1 MENTLNF
8 RKRYK
13 SSISNVENLLS
24 ALDISEQEYLAFQNL
39 SPAERYKEFHI
50 PKTDGTSRHV
60 YSPHKLVRKIQRRIV
75 RRIFGSPM
83 RNKWD
88 KKKPK
93 GGIIIWPSYIYGS
106 VPNDYYDNT
115 SISKDYVACASN
127 HCGCKS
133 VLKVD
138 IKDFFDNITPELVF
152 DVFSKLL
159 KYPRPVAN
167 ALVKICCHNGKLIQG
182 ALTSSYIA
190 SAALFNDEPS
200 VVNRLRNKGL
210 KYTRLVDDIT
220 ISSLNVDQ
228 DYSFALDIVREMLHK
243 NNLPLNEHK
252 TIILRESSSDILIH
266 GLRVSFKEPRL
277 PADEI
282 SRIRASV
289 KNLESLAKIA
299 DYRVSLDYRKSFN
312 RCLGRVNKM
321 KRLGHNQYLPL
332 KKRVVNILPL
342 PSKMD
347 ITRLDSFIHK
357 LENWHVNHREE
368 YWYKKFFYKAY
379 YDLNILNRTFK
390 TSASRFRNRLRNIK
404 PECDD

>member
-8 RKRYK
+8 RRRYS
-13 SSISNVENLLS
+13 SSISNLDNLLS
-24 ALDISEQEYLAFQNL
+24 ALDISEQEYIAFNNL
-39 SPAERYKEFHI
+39 LPDERYKKFHI
-50 PKTDGTSRHV
+50 PKSDGTSRQV

-75 RRIFGSPM
+75 RRIFGSPA
-83 RNKWD
+83 RKKWD
-88 KKKPK
+88 KLKPN
-93 GGIIIWPSYIYGS
+93 GGAIIWPSYIYGS
-106 VPNDYYDNT
+106 VPNDFYDNK

-133 VLKVD
+133 VLKID
-138 IKDFFDNITPELVF
+138 IKTFFDNITPDLVF
-152 DVFSKLL
+152 DVFNKLL
-159 KYPRPVAN
+159 KYPRSVSN
-167 ALVKICCHNGKLIQG
+167 ALVNICCYNGMLIQG

-190 SAALFNDEPS
+190 SAVLFKDEPS
-200 VVNRLRNKGL
+200 IVNRLRNKKL
-210 KYTRLVDDIT
+210 MYTRLVDDIT
-220 ISSLNVDQ
+220 ISSYNIDQ
-228 DYSFALDIVREMLHK
+228 DFSFALDIVREMLYK
-243 NNLPLNEHK
+243 NNLPLNEDK
-252 TIILRESSSDILIH
+252 TVVLRESTSDILIH

-289 KNLESLAKIA
+289 KNLESLATIA

-321 KRLGHNQYLPL
+321 KRLGHMQYLPL

-342 PSKMD
+342 PSRMD

-357 LENWHVNHREE
+357 LEGWYVNHRQE
-368 YWYKKFFYKAY
+368 YWYKRFFHKAY
-379 YDLNILNRTFK
+379 YDLKILNRTFK
-390 TSASRFRNRLRNIK
+390 ASASRFKSRLRNIK